1 LCFRF
6 VLTTQKKHNLMLQPI
21 HTRMDDSLFVEV
33 DSLLV
38 TVMDLASHSMRKI
51 LDASYYRI
59 HVIVSGRSLE
69 HGAPY
74 YLSALREY
82 IATHGVSDE
91 KPLLKINISGYAAYN
106 VRFEDR
112 HIIADILLK
121 LIHKVRH
128 LLAFLRFEITEER
141 LGEYAILLGPPV
153 TYGLDITLHLEAF
166 DVHVEYL
173 ILTIPEEIWKEEV
186 CTKTA
191 SDNLEVLSL
200 KKTLHKRKV

>member
-1 LCFRF
+1 
-6 VLTTQKKHNLMLQPI
+6 MLQPI

-38 TVMDLASHSMRKI
+38 AVMDLASHSMRKI

-69 HGAPY
+69 HGAPH

-82 IATHGVSDE
+82 ITTHGVSDE
-91 KPLLKINISGYAAYN
+91 KPLLEINISGYATYD

-112 HIIADILLK
+112 HIIADILFK
-121 LIHKVRH
+121 LIHQIRH
-128 LLAFLRFEITEER
+128 LLAFLRLEVAEER
-141 LGEYAILLGPPV
+141 FREDAVLLGPPV
-153 TYGLDITLHLEAF
+153 TYGLDITLHLEAL
-166 DVHVEYL
+166 DVHIEYL
-173 ILTIPEEIWKEEV
+173 ILTIPEEIWKEKV
-186 CTKTA
+186 RTKAA
-191 SDNLEVLSL
+191 SDNLEVLGL